1 MKVNLLRHR
10 LGKCPASADKDEAL
24 RHIWTALCLA
34 PENPTAAKDLIDKA
48 VWRLSRAARIGDGSH
63 ERTVSADQ

>member
-34 PENPTAAKDLIDKA
+34 PENPHASKDLIAKA
-48 VWRLSRAARIGDGSH
+48 EWRLSRALMSGTPKQA
-63 ERTVSADQ
+63 VSENR